1 MSKNRMTSWERRQRR
16 RIRIMV
22 TVVLLI
28 LVLVGVFLAFRLS
41 LSYDQWDLTQFY
53 NVTYSGYNNNGAV
66 VLTKNTQA
74 IDSAFADAKKEYRQ
88 HVLHI
93 QSVEDEDYEAFRD
106 SLQANVLSNGPFS
119 NGSKVTIEI
128 EYDRELA
135 KKLNVEITNA
145 RMNVTVSGLPTVSV
159 LTKEDLFGNLKVS
172 FDGISPE
179 ITLTIINDSPIPYV
193 KNMEF
198 VPVTQKQFFANGE
211 TVTIQAVFDEADALA
226 NHYVVDVP
234 KEQCTMDYVATA
246 SESYVTNPD
255 QLSDE
260 LLNTAVANGLLAF
273 TDANEYGVRIY
284 CEANLVPVYVN
295 KMATFKWVSQTP
307 RSVYFKAVKE
317 NSVALNG
324 NYANELDV
332 VYDALMTQANG
343 VSCTCYAVVRY
354 TNLLMKSDGTV
365 EIDLT
370 NPKIVSADYKLDS
383 IHKAVVTMRESDF
396 NITKLR

>member
-66 VLTKNTQA
+66 VLTKNAQA

-93 QSVEDEDYEAFRD
+93 QSIEDEDYEAFRD

-135 KKLNVEITNA
+135 KKLNVEIINA

-198 VPVTQKQFFANGE
+198 VPVSQKQYFANGE

-234 KEQCTMDYVATA
+234 KEECTMDYVATA

-307 RSVYFKAVKE
+307 RSVYFKSVKE

>member
-198 VPVTQKQFFANGE
+198 VPVSQKQYFANGE

-307 RSVYFKAVKE
+307 RSVYFKSVKE
-317 NSVALNG
+317 SSVALNG

>member
-93 QSVEDEDYEAFRD
+93 QSVEDKDYEAFRD

-119 NGSKVTIEI
+119 NGSKVTIEM